1 MNYEDYVAERRRSP
15 GYIQVEKRLK
25 PVLDLADDVL
35 ELRMERGWTQA
46 ELAERVGTKQANIS
60 RLENGLANPTLRFL
74 EKLGEVFETELLV
87 RLRQQPVE
95 AYTQPVKVYTTILYV
110 SGPTSTHYLDDKEY
124 VGLFATPAS
133 DVSAYRQATDRTA
146 EE

>member
-1 MNYEDYVAERRRSP
+1 MNYEDYAEKRRRSP
-15 GYIQVEKRLK
+15 GYVEVEKRLK

-74 EKLGEVFETELLV
+74 EKLGEVFKTELVV
-87 RLRQQPVE
+87 RLRRRPVE
-95 AYTQPVKVYTTILYV
+95 VYTTILYV
-110 SGPTSTHYLDDKEY
+110 SQPASTHYLDDQEY
-124 VGLFATPAS
+124 VGLFAKPANG
-133 DVSAYRQATDRTA
+133 VSAHQQSANRTA
-146 EE
+146 KK